1 MPLGASQRGM
11 WGVVPGQG
19 AGPHLVNGSYTPNSI
34 MYIYKYLYMYMYI
47 MYYICIIYIYG
58 ISPLISGIVGVIYM
72 DYQPLAK
79 WDAHPSRKPNPTK
92 KRIYIIDYSKHSGKI
107 WQIAV
112 HPFPSED

>member
-47 MYYICIIYIYG
+47 MYYICIIYIYIWNITTYIWDCRG
-58 ISPLISGIVGVIYM
+58 YIYG
-72 DYQPLAK
+72 L
-79 WDAHPSRKPNPTK
+79 STTC
-92 KRIYIIDYSKHSGKI
+92 
-107 WQIAV
+107 
-112 HPFPSED
+112 